1 MTMRA
6 LDHTQDAGW
15 RAEYAERHG
24 LDPVRHDP
32 RGERLPDEL
41 PRTGRSL
48 LLIESSPATRGQLQ
62 RALTANG
69 FTVTCL
75 AGMSAALHPGTRAEF
90 HCAVI
95 ELRFGRG
102 NDLDLVRQ
110 LRRRYPL
117 MRIVVVT
124 DHDSFA
130 AVILALRAGAAD
142 YLPKPLGEDELVDA
156 LLGRAPTLPPVPE
169 TPLGLQRVYW
179 EHLQRIFAQ
188 CGYNISEAARRLR
201 MHRRTLQRI
210 LGKRAPR
217 PRACNWDETTAD
229 LRLGAVARSCGRAL
243 RSRTHR
249 QA

>member
-15 RAEYAERHG
+15 RAEYAERHA

-62 RALTANG
+62 RVLTANG
-69 FTVTCL
+69 FAVTCL

-110 LRRRYPL
+110 LRRRYPS

-130 AVILALRAGAAD
+130 TVILALRAGADD
-142 YLPKPLGEDELVDA
+142 YLPKPVDETDLMDA
-156 LLGRAPTLPPVPE
+156 LLGRGQAMPQVPV
-169 TPLGLQRVYW
+169 TPLGIQRVRW
-179 EHLQRIFAQ
+179 EHIQRVLEQ
-188 CGYNISEAARRLR
+188 CGRNMSEAARRLR

-210 LGKRAPR
+210 LSKRAPR
-217 PRACNWDETTAD
+217 PRGS
-229 LRLGAVARSCGRAL
+229 LGS
-243 RSRTHR
+243 
-249 QA
+249 

>member
-32 RGERLPDEL
+32 RGERVPDEL

-130 AVILALRAGAAD
+130 TVILALRAGADD
-142 YLPKPLGEDELVDA
+142 YLPKPVDETDLMDA
-156 LLGRAPTLPPVPE
+156 LFGRARAMPQVPV
-169 TPLGLQRVYW
+169 TPLGIQRVRW
-179 EHLQRIFAQ
+179 EHIQRVLEQ
-188 CGYNISEAARRLR
+188 CGRNMSEAARRLR

-210 LGKRAPR
+210 LSKRAPR
-217 PRACNWDETTAD
+217 PRGS
-229 LRLGAVARSCGRAL
+229 LGS
-243 RSRTHR
+243 
-249 QA
+249 